1 MIVSSKNVQI
11 EIIYSNISSSVN
23 IPIISNTLNPNV
35 TVIISA
41 AANIIITFI
50 IRKANNGTKQI
61 LPNFF
66 DFLDNT
72 AF

>member
-23 IPIISNTLNPNV
+23 IPIISNILNPNV

-50 IRKANNGTKQI
+50 IRKENNGTKQI